1 MKTKRR
7 NLAMIIIIIIIIII
21 SHFWQLKHMEN
32 YFFFN
37 FLIL

>member
-1 MKTKRR
+1 MKTKHR
-7 NLAMIIIIIIIIII
+7 NLAMIIIIIIIII

-32 YFFFN
+32 YFIFY